1 MEILA
6 RPARDVNSGCS
17 ITRDSFSLFVAVQRN
32 PAAQTVLVYSPI
44 ARRLP
49 FALPRG
55 AASGRARTSHR
66 SWEPTVTVGGVRA
79 YTSGDPLKERAVA
92 AERPGPWVRDLTGK
106 VIAYRRPRFSG
117 DFPAEAGPPYLIVH
131 LGLAPAHIAGA
142 FLFLV
147 YF

>member
-1 MEILA
+1 M
-6 RPARDVNSGCS
+6 
-17 ITRDSFSLFVAVQRN
+17 AVQRN

-106 VIAYRRPRFSG
+106 VIHLSEAPLQRG
-117 DFPAEAGPPYLIVH
+117 FPG
-131 LGLAPAHIAGA
+131 
-142 FLFLV
+142 
-147 YF
+147 